1 MMPHFIFP
9 HDTLHIYISMYIV
22 PNFEKVIQ
30 GHKHKCWRIIV
41 DTDPITT
48 SLNVRLAYFLATLML
63 HSAFLENTLAI

>member
-1 MMPHFIFP
+1 
-9 HDTLHIYISMYIV
+9 MYTYV

-30 GHKHKCWRIIV
+30 GHKCWRIIV